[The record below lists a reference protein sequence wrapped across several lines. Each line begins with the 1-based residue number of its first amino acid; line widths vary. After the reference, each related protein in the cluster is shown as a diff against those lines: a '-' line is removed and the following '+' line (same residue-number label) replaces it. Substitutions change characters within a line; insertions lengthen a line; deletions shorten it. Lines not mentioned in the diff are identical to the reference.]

1 MSLATLVAR
10 NLRRNRR
17 RTILTTLTVAL
28 STLIFTVLMAVPA
41 SMDQIIKDASASLRV
56 MVNNRTGPWY
66 GLPVRYCDDV
76 VRMPGVRACL
86 SLTGWFA
93 TYRDPRD
100 VILAFAAAPVNLSI
114 GDVTPDY
121 QVSREA
127 QEGFIKDKRAAW
139 VGSLLM
145 RHNSWKIG
153 QRIMLRANG
162 ADRMELSFDIVGEIP
177 SKHYPN
183 TFLFRRDYFED
194 ALKANGQP
202 IGDSWLLMVRV
213 AEPGQVAAVIKE
225 IDDHFH
231 NSDYET
237 RTVTESE
244 SIAGGLSAVGDV
256 RGIVYSLCAVVILTM
271 LLIAAN
277 SMAMTIRERLGE
289 VAVIRALGFERYQ
302 VAAILFGECA
312 LIGAL
317 GGLIGAGIA
326 FAMFGSGVTLGAVLG
341 GTGYLWV
348 SPAVA
353 IEGFSAAVMLCVFSG
368 LLPILSAIRTAPAL
382 AFREVV

>member
-1 MSLATLVAR
+1 VNLATLVAR

-17 RTILTTLTVAL
+17 RTILTALTVAL

-66 GLPVRYCDDV
+66 GVPVRYCDDV
-76 VRMPGVRACL
+76 LRMPGVRACL
-86 SLTGWFA
+86 SLTGWFG
-93 TYRDPRD
+93 TYRDPRN
-100 VILAFAAAPVNLSI
+100 VMLAFAAAPVNLSI
-114 GDVTPDY
+114 ADVTPDY
-121 QVSREA
+121 QVSRPA
-127 QEGFIKDKRAAW
+127 QEGFVKDKRAAW

-145 RHNSWKIG
+145 RQNGWKIG
-153 QRIMLRANG
+153 QPIILRGTG
-162 ADRMELSFDIVGEIP
+162 ADHMELSFDIVGEIP

-183 TFLFRRDYFED
+183 TFVFRRDYLED
-194 ALKANGQP
+194 ALKAHGQP
-202 IGDSWLLMVRV
+202 VGDSWLLMVRV
-213 AEPGQVAAVIKE
+213 ADPQQVAAVIKE

-256 RGIVYSLCAVVILTM
+256 RGIVYSLSAVVVLTM

-289 VAVIRALGFERYQ
+289 VAVIRALGFERSQ

-317 GGLIGAGIA
+317 GGLLGAGIA
-326 FAMFGSGVTLGAVLG
+326 LFLFGSGVTLGAVLG

-348 SPAVA
+348 SPTVA
-353 IEGFSAAVMLCVFSG
+353 IEGFVVAVMLCVLSG
-368 LLPILSAIRTAPAL
+368 LLPILSALRIAPAL